1 MEEERVKL
9 NRVFLDWNQ
18 QVYHAVERILESQRL
33 AYEKELDTK
42 HQRCMELERMV
53 ADLSGPVMDQLI
65 LLQEKAQAKDVAIT
79 DILERVKVLEEGVQM
94 IKEIYKKTLDTT
106 NEIRERVET
115 SLEKSSLKSEPEEE
129 NEDIQEFHLM
139 NRLETFRAAKAKLD
153 EFDSKAK
160 SAAGI
165 TLG

>member
-18 QVYHAVERILESQRL
+18 QVYHAVERILETQRL

-42 HQRCMELERMV
+42 HQRCMDLEKQV
-53 ADLSGPVMDQLI
+53 AELSGPVMDQLR
-65 LLQEKAQAKDVAIT
+65 LLQEEGRVKHIAIT
-79 DILERVKVLEEGVQM
+79 DILERVEVLEEGAQV

-115 SLEKSSLKSEPEEE
+115 SLEQSSLKSEPDEE

-139 NRLETFRAAKAKLD
+139 NRLETFRAAKAKA
-153 EFDSKAK
+153 E
-160 SAAGI
+160 AGI

>member
-1 MEEERVKL
+1 MEEDRAKL
-9 NRVFLDWNQ
+9 NRLFADWNQ
-18 QVYHAVERILESQRL
+18 QVHHAVENILETQRL

-42 HQRCMELERMV
+42 HQRCMDLEKQV
-53 ADLSGPVMDQLI
+53 ADLSGSVMDQLR
-65 LLQEKAQAKDVAIT
+65 LLQEKTRAKEVEIT
-79 DILERVKVLEEGVQM
+79 DILERVEVLEDGVQM

-115 SLEKSSLKSEPEEE
+115 SLEHTSLKSEPVDE

-139 NRLETFRAAKAKLD
+139 NRLETFRAAKAKA
-153 EFDSKAK
+153 E
-160 SAAGI
+160 AGI